1 MASFNWQAL
10 LQIGIAFF
18 FMTGKERERDSDRKK
33 KKKRERE
40 RGAEMGWI
48 CSDNIEMQRE
58 RKRVRDKKNE
68 SEKEIG
74 SNEEM
79 ETRERRERESRVA
92 DGERY
97 VLGGERKVNK
107 IIKRIIAFLSVRSH
121 I

>member
-1 MASFNWQAL
+1 
-10 LQIGIAFF
+10 
-18 FMTGKERERDSDRKK
+18 
-33 KKKRERE
+33 
-40 RGAEMGWI
+40 
-48 CSDNIEMQRE
+48 MQRE

-79 ETRERRERESRVA
+79 ETREERERERESCVA

-107 IIKRIIAFLSVRSH
+107 IIKRIIAFLSICSH

>member
-1 MASFNWQAL
+1 
-10 LQIGIAFF
+10 
-18 FMTGKERERDSDRKK
+18 
-33 KKKRERE
+33 
-40 RGAEMGWI
+40 MGWI

-79 ETRERRERESRVA
+79 ETREERERESRVA

-107 IIKRIIAFLSVRSH
+107 IIKRIIAFLSICSH